1 MSKKFGLGKGIDS
14 LIKDYKISSNY
25 EILDININEI
35 KESPFQP
42 RKVITEES
50 IKELVDSIKENGLVE
65 PLVVRKKDSYYELI
79 AGHRRLKAL
88 QILQKNTAKVYVIAV
103 SDEEAARI
111 ALIENI
117 QRKDLNPIE
126 LAYSISKIINTF
138 NLTHDELAKRLG
150 KSRAFVTNNLRLLTL
165 GEKAINAILEE
176 KITESHGRLLL
187 EINSIEEREN
197 LLEKVIAKNLTV
209 KELEKNI
216 KRLKDNKNK
225 KKNIENKKEI
235 YKHYESK
242 LKSIFKQPVKI
253 KGKKIEIY
261 YSDESELN
269 QILNIL
275 NINTNTTKL

>member
-14 LIKDYKISSNY
+14 LIKDYKISDNY
-25 EILDININEI
+25 EILDVNINEI
-35 KESPFQP
+35 KKSPYQP
-42 RKVITEES
+42 RKLISEDS
-50 IKELVDSIKENGLVE
+50 IKELSESIKENGLVE

-88 QILQKNTAKVYVIAV
+88 QVLQKETAKVYVIEV

-150 KSRAFVTNNLRLLTL
+150 KSRVFVTNNLRLLTL

-187 EINSIEEREN
+187 EIDSIKEREN
-197 LLEKVIAKNLTV
+197 LLEKVITKNLTV

-216 KRLKDNKNK
+216 KKLKDNKNK

-253 KGKKIEIY
+253 KNKKIEIY
-261 YSDESELN
+261 YSNEAELN
-269 QILNIL
+269 QVLNIL

>member
-1 MSKKFGLGKGIDS
+1 
-14 LIKDYKISSNY
+14 
-25 EILDININEI
+25 
-35 KESPFQP
+35 
-42 RKVITEES
+42 
-50 IKELVDSIKENGLVE
+50 
-65 PLVVRKKDSYYELI
+65 
-79 AGHRRLKAL
+79 
-88 QILQKNTAKVYVIAV
+88 
-103 SDEEAARI
+103 
-111 ALIENI
+111 
-117 QRKDLNPIE
+117 

-253 KGKKIEIY
+253 KNKKIEIY
-261 YSDESELN
+261 YSNEAELN
-269 QILNIL
+269 QVLNIL

>member
-88 QILQKNTAKVYVIAV
+88 QILQKNTAKVYVIEV

-126 LAYSISKIINTF
+126 LAYSISKIINDF
-138 NLTHDELAKRLG
+138 KITHEELAKGLG
-150 KSRAFVTNNLRLLTL
+150 KSRVFVTNNLRLLTL
-165 GEKAINAILEE
+165 GEKTINAILEE

-187 EINSIEEREN
+187 EVDSIKEREKI
-197 LLEKVIAKNLTV
+197 LDKVIKKNLTV
-209 KELEKNI
+209 KELEKRI
-216 KRLKDNKNK
+216 KKLKNNQ
-225 KKNIENKKEI
+225 NKKENKINKNDI
-235 YKHYESK
+235 YKQYEKK
-242 LKSIFKQPVKI
+242 LKIIFKQPVKI

-275 NINTNTTKL
+275 NINTITTKI

>member
-25 EILDININEI
+25 EILDVNINEI
-35 KESPFQP
+35 KKSPYQP
-42 RKVITEES
+42 RKLISEDS
-50 IKELVDSIKENGLVE
+50 IKELSESIKENGLVE

-88 QILQKNTAKVYVIAV
+88 QVLQKETAKVYVIEV

-253 KGKKIEIY
+253 KNKKIEIY
-261 YSDESELN
+261 YSNEAELN
-269 QILNIL
+269 QVLNIL

>member
-14 LIKDYKISSNY
+14 LIKDYKISDNY
-25 EILDININEI
+25 EILDVNINEI
-35 KESPFQP
+35 KKSPYQP
-42 RKVITEES
+42 RKLISEDS
-50 IKELVDSIKENGLVE
+50 IKELSESIKENGLVE

-88 QILQKNTAKVYVIAV
+88 QVLQKETAKVYVIEV

-150 KSRAFVTNNLRLLTL
+150 KSRVFVTNNLRLLTL

-187 EINSIEEREN
+187 EIDSIKEREN

-216 KRLKDNKNK
+216 KKLKDNKNK

-253 KGKKIEIY
+253 KNKKIEIY
-261 YSDESELN
+261 YSNEAELN
-269 QILNIL
+269 QVLNIL